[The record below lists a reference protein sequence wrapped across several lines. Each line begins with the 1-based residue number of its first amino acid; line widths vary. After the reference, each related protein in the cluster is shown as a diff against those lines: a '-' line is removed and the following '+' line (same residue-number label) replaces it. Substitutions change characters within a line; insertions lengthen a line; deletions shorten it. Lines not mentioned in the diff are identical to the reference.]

1 MARKF
6 EIKSGKTGKFR
17 FNLKA
22 SNGQIILSSEAYD
35 TRSAATKG
43 ITSVKKN
50 ALNEKRFERK
60 TAKDGSSYFV
70 LKAANGEP
78 IGKSEMYKT
87 TKAMENGIASVG
99 KNAPDAPVVDG
110 DIKPMT
116 KSASVSTG
124 GSIAK
129 MATKAKKPAAKKA
142 ATKKPAVKKA
152 AAKKKPA
159 MKRAAAKPAA
169 KKAAAKKPA
178 AKKPAAKKA
187 VAKKPAAKKPAA
199 KKAVA
204 KKPVA
209 KKAAAKKPAAKKAVA
224 KKPAAKKPAA
234 KKPAAKKP
242 AAKKPAAKKPAA
254 KKK

>member
-1 MARKF
+1 MAGKF

-22 SNGQIILSSEAYD
+22 SNGQIILTSEAYD
-35 TRSAATKG
+35 SRSSATKG

-50 ALNEKRFERK
+50 ALNDKRFERK

-110 DIKPMT
+110 DTKPMA

-129 MATKAKKPAAKKA
+129 MATKTKKPAAKKA
-142 ATKKPAVKKA
+142 P
-152 AAKKKPA
+152 AKKKPA

-169 KKAAAKKPA
+169 KKAAP
-178 AKKPAAKKA
+178 
-187 VAKKPAAKKPAA
+187 
-199 KKAVA
+199 

-209 KKAAAKKPAAKKAVA
+209 KKAAAKPAAKKAVA

-234 KKPAAKKP
+234 KKPVAKKAAAKPAAKKAVAKKPVAKKAPAKKVAAKKP
-242 AAKKPAAKKPAA
+242 AAAAKKPAAKKPAA

>member
-1 MARKF
+1 MAGKF

-50 ALNEKRFERK
+50 ALNDKRFERK

-87 TKAMENGIASVG
+87 IKAMENGIASVG

-124 GSIAK
+124 GSKAK

-142 ATKKPAVKKA
+142 ATKKPAAKKA

-159 MKRAAAKPAA
+159 MKRAAAKKPAA
-169 KKAAAKKPA
+169 KKPVAKKAAAKKPAAKKPAAKKPA

-187 VAKKPAAKKPAA
+187 VAKKP
-199 KKAVA
+199 
-204 KKPVA
+204 
-209 KKAAAKKPAAKKAVA
+209 AAKKPAAKKAVA

-242 AAKKPAAKKPAA
+242 AAKKPAAKK
-254 KKK
+254 K